1 MAEKN
6 IALVFLYRL
15 LTNCLFVGSW
25 RRQET
30 ILIVKICDRSCCF
43 GGYLYGTQSRCTE
56 RMVHVPLQVDIV
68 GRKGAEIQ
76 MPRNS
81 LGDEQIAGAEAEPV
95 HFPWRTLARIGSIV
109 PERQRPERGSSRWA

>member
-6 IALVFLYRL
+6 LALVFLYRL

-30 ILIVKICDRSCCF
+30 ILIVKICDCSCCF
-43 GGYLYGTQSRCTE
+43 GGYLYGIQSKGTE
-56 RMVHVPLQVDIV
+56 RRIHLPLLVDIV
-68 GRKGAEIQ
+68 GRKRAEIQ
-76 MPRNS
+76 MPRSS
-81 LGDEQIAGAEAEPV
+81 LGDEQIAAAEAEPV
-95 HFPWRTLARIGSIV
+95 HFPWRTLARIASIV